1 MDNLT
6 SNIMTD
12 ELRFKAKIIDMGT
25 KKIIIIPVAFHEQLT
40 DFNQNEPVIVT
51 LKQAKSK

>member
-1 MDNLT
+1 
-6 SNIMTD
+6 MTD